1 MYHSVTEDSIAE
13 LVDTFYGKVRTD
25 QLLGPIFAG
34 AIGADWGPH
43 LDKMKAFWSS
53 VLLASGT
60 YKGNPMIA
68 HLQLPRLTRQHFEH
82 WLQLWRETAATLC
95 SEDLARV
102 FVGKA
107 EAIGDRL
114 LYVISAYHAS
124 ATLQPVEAAQPRV

>member
-13 LVDTFYGKVRTD
+13 LVDTFYGKIRTD

-43 LDKMKAFWSS
+43 LEKMKAFWSS

-68 HLQLPRLTRQHFEH
+68 HLQLPRLTKQHFAH
-82 WLQLWRETAATLC
+82 WLQLWRETAAALC
-95 SEDLARV
+95 SEELASV
-102 FVGKA
+102 FVRKA
-107 EAIGDRL
+107 ETIGERL
-114 LYVISAYHAS
+114 LYVISAYHES
-124 ATLQPVEAAQPRV
+124 ATLQTI